1 MLERLFLTQ
10 KRYVNFKVEQADLD
24 QRKSSSLVD
33 INYNIALA
41 NLECFPDKPPLLK
54 PFPTNCFSFED
65 FLQILSTWKNA
76 SDPGV
81 NGIPYKVDKKCPK
94 INKFLFK
101 FFLSC
106 VNKGIIPLQWGNAK
120 EIYIPKVNPP
130 TGHNISHFA
139 Q

>member
-33 INYNIALA
+33 INYNITLA

-54 PFPTNCFSFED
+54 
-65 FLQILSTWKNA
+65 
-76 SDPGV
+76 
-81 NGIPYKVDKKCPK
+81 
-94 INKFLFK
+94 
-101 FFLSC
+101 LSC
-106 VNKGIIPLQWGNAK
+106 VNKGIIPLQWGNDK
-120 EIYIPKVNPP
+120 EIYIPKDNPP

>member
-1 MLERLFLTQ
+1 MLVRLFLTQ
-10 KRYVNFKVEQADLD
+10 KCYVNLKVEQADLD

-33 INYNIALA
+33 INYNITLT
-41 NLECFPDKPPLLK
+41 NLECFPDKYPLLK
-54 PFPTNCFSFED
+54 PFPTNCFSFKD

-81 NGIPYKVDKKCPK
+81 NGIPYKVYKKCPK

-120 EIYIPKVNPP
+120 EIYIPKDNPP